1 MDLPTSES
9 AIKLKPDD
17 KQAIVG
23 LDAEGNFYESV
34 DDIDDES
41 IQEYRMLQYN
51 NVFDKNRDVELFYPK
66 STNDKKADA
75 STD

>member
-1 MDLPTSES
+1 
-9 AIKLKPDD
+9 
-17 KQAIVG
+17 
-23 LDAEGNFYESV
+23 
-34 DDIDDES
+34 
-41 IQEYRMLQYN
+41 MLQYN